1 MYFPQL
7 VDAAQGFSAHVIPH
21 LSLLPLVSDRPEHLS
36 VHPPI
41 RFKYSAIGADRVGMM
56 RPALRSKAGEVRY
69 PITLRR
75 YLGIGSDTSLLAR
88 AQLVALLLAVV
99 SALAIVPSLL
109 NSDHSP
115 LVIGLGVAAA
125 LGLSCWWTL
134 GYRRGSFPLIAEP
147 LEVLCLL
154 FLLRVTPGNPLLP
167 LLGLVFR
174 SLYGSSRLAWARYV
188 AWMAALL
195 IAHSDRGSTQLNA
208 DLPRVA
214 SLALVPLM
222 LNFLRSSVARL
233 ESSERRM
240 KSLVQN
246 STDVVTVVGPDLAV
260 RWQANSVSRVLG
272 WEPDDLLGSIFEDIV
287 HEDDRPKVR
296 SYMAESEQKPGIT
309 RTLALRLRRRNG
321 GFRNFEVVI
330 ADRRHDAS
338 ITGFVLNMRDATE
351 RLRLERDL
359 RSLASQREFD
369 ALHDHLTGLPNRRSL
384 FTSIDHAIAKARVA
398 QSRLALLLIDL
409 DRFKELN
416 DTLGHHVGDQMLR
429 ELRPRLLGVVGDDGL
444 VARLGGDEF
453 AVLLNPGNTA
463 EDAHAIATRL
473 REAVSQSFAY
483 EGLSLVLEASV
494 GIAVFPE
501 HGTDAGRLLR
511 HADIAMYEAKHQRSG
526 VEVYT
531 PSSDSHTRDSLA
543 MLGELRTAIDS
554 GQLVTHYQPKFALA
568 TGELTGVEAL
578 VRWQHPT
585 RGLLLPDAL
594 LPLVEHTGLMRPLT
608 WQVLSSAVRQAA
620 RWEQQGLTI
629 PVAVNLS
636 APDLID
642 VNLATEVKQQLIAH
656 RLAPR
661 LLEFEVTEG
670 IIATDRDRVSATL
683 ASLRELGVTV
693 ALDDF
698 GTGSSSLSYLRR
710 LPVQVLKIDRSFVS
724 AASTGDPADVAL
736 VANIIGIANALGM
749 RSIAEGIET
758 RDERQL
764 FYDLRCDEGQ
774 GFGLAPPMA
783 AELVADNLRW
793 SQTDPPVKPDPDGRI
808 FPRARLAS

>member
-1 MYFPQL
+1 MPQ
-7 VDAAQGFSAHVIPH
+7 
-21 LSLLPLVSDRPEHLS
+21 
-36 VHPPI
+36 
-41 RFKYSAIGADRVGMM
+41 
-56 RPALRSKAGEVRY
+56 PALRSQSREVRY
-69 PITLRR
+69 PITLRKR
-75 YLGIGSDTSLLAR
+75 LGIGSDWSLLAR
-88 AQLVALLLAVV
+88 ARLVALVLAVI
-99 SALAIVPSLL
+99 SAIAVVPSLL
-109 NSDHSP
+109 GSNRSAA
-115 LVIGLGVAAA
+115 VIGLGVVAAF
-125 LGLSCWWTL
+125 GLSYWWTL
-134 GYRRGSFPLIAEP
+134 GYRRGSFPLVAEP
-147 LEVLCLL
+147 AEVLCLL

-195 IAHSDRGSTQLNA
+195 LAHADRGSAQLNA

-233 ESSERRM
+233 ESSERRLT
-240 KSLVQN
+240 SLIQN
-246 STDVVTVVGPDLAV
+246 STDVVTVVGPDLGV

-272 WEPDDLLGSIFEDIV
+272 WEPSDLLGRSFEEIV
-287 HEDDRPKVR
+287 HEDDRPEVR
-296 SYMAESEQKPGIT
+296 SYMTESEQTPGIT
-309 RTLALRLRRRNG
+309 RTLGLRLRRRNG
-321 GFRNFEVVI
+321 GFRNFEVVV

-359 RSLASQREFD
+359 RSLVSQREFD

-384 FTSIDHAIAKARVA
+384 FTSIDHAIAKARA
-398 QSRLALLLIDL
+398 TQSRLALLLLDL

-453 AVLLNPGNTA
+453 AVLLNPGHTA
-463 EDAHAIATRL
+463 EDASGVATRL
-473 REAVSQSFAY
+473 REAVAESFAY
-483 EGLSLVLEASV
+483 EGLTLILEASV
-494 GIAVFPE
+494 GVAMFPE
-501 HGTDAGRLLR
+501 HGTDPGRLLR
-511 HADIAMYEAKHQRSG
+511 HADIAMYEAKRQRTG
-526 VEVYT
+526 VELYA
-531 PSSDSHTRDSLA
+531 PSANSHTRDNLA
-543 MLGELRTAIDS
+543 LLGELRAAIDN
-554 GQLVTHYQPKFALA
+554 GELVIHYQPKFALA

-578 VRWQHPT
+578 VRWQHPS
-585 RGLLLPDAL
+585 RGLLLPNAL
-594 LPLVEHTGLMRPLT
+594 LPLIEHTGLMRPLT
-608 WQVLSSAVRQAA
+608 WQVLSSAVEQAA
-620 RWEQQGLTI
+620 QWMKQGLAI

-642 VNLATEVKQQLIAH
+642 ANLANEVRRQLTAH
-656 RLAPR
+656 RLEPEM
-661 LLEFEVTEG
+661 LEVEVTEG

-683 ASLRELGVTV
+683 ASLRELGVTI

-710 LPVQVLKIDRSFVS
+710 LPVQVLKIDRSFIS
-724 AASTGDPADVAL
+724 SASTGDPADVAL
-736 VANIIGIANALGM
+736 VTNIIGLAKALGL

-764 FYDLRCDEGQ
+764 LHDLGCNEGQ

-783 AELVADNLRW
+783 PEFVADNLCW
-793 SQTDPPVKPDPDGRI
+793 SQTETRAKPDPGARS
-808 FPRARLAS
+808 FPRTRLAS